1 MVYCTT
7 TPGEPQILFH
17 TEIHQSASQKA
28 RAAYLD
34 EYGIDY
40 HDDPEWKIGNERHAF
55 WLSAF
60 EARQKLLIL
69 DPNQD

>member
-34 EYGIDY
+34 EYG
-40 HDDPEWKIGNERHAF
+40 NERHAF

-60 EARQKLLIL
+60 EARQKALIL
-69 DPNQD
+69 NPNQD